1 MAVHKITVRA
11 NEEEYRKLQQ
21 RAHNSNLSLNQYLI
35 QSALTPASRNNRQL
49 SDLMGQLCRLEN
61 LVLQE
66 NNLNELKRIVRS
78 WRFDTIKLIGG

>member
-35 QSALTPASRNNRQL
+35 QSALNPVSRNNRQL

-66 NNLNELKRIVRS
+66 NDLNGLKRIVRS

>member
-11 NEEEYRKLQQ
+11 NEVEYGELQK
-21 RAHNSNLSLNQYLI
+21 RARGANLSLNQYLI
-35 QSALTPASRNNRQL
+35 QAALNPVPRNDRQL

-66 NNLNELKRIVRS
+66 NDLAGLRRTVRT
-78 WRFDTIKLIGG
+78 WRFDTIKMIGG